1 LKQKL
6 KKIFQLI
13 LFTSLGLGVMFWV
26 FVKQQEK
33 YRLQCA
39 LEGIVSQDC
48 DLADKIWKDFA
59 SVNPYIIALV
69 IALYMI
75 SNISRSI
82 RWSMLLETLGK
93 KPKFLNVLGTV
104 MLGYFAN
111 LGFPRSGEFI
121 KAGALSRYENIGLDK
136 TMGTVVTDRLID
148 LLSLLTAVTLAF
160 LLEYSTVQ
168 DWVQAHIALP
178 SVKELLHS
186 SWLKGSLALILLVI
200 LALIFYL
207 KKNKKHPLLNKF
219 LTHLRGFAKGITSV
233 GSVKKPFW
241 FAFHSINIW
250 VMYFGMTYLCFFA
263 FEPTAHLSMR
273 AALMIFVFGSLGVVF
288 PSPGG
293 MGTFHYLATTA
304 LEIYG
309 IESSEAFSMSNIL
322 YFSLQIFGNILFGL
336 LAILMLALLNKKS
349 KTL

>member
-1 LKQKL
+1 LTRNI
-6 KKIFQLI
+6 KKILQLL
-13 LFTSLGLGVMFWV
+13 LFTSLGLGIMYWV

-48 DLADKIWKDFA
+48 DLAEKIWKDFA
-59 SVNPYIIALV
+59 SVNPYVIAMV

-148 LLSLLTAVTLAF
+148 LVSLLMVVTLAF
-160 LLEYSTVQ
+160 LLEYHSVQ
-168 DWVQAHIALP
+168 EWVQAHIALP
-178 SVKELLHS
+178 SLRDLFQS
-186 SWLKGSLALILLVI
+186 SWLQGSLLLITLTV
-200 LALIFYL
+200 LIFVVYI
-207 KKNKKHPLLNKF
+207 KKNKNPPLLAKI
-219 LTHLRGFAKGITSV
+219 LKIMSGFAKGITSIKR
-233 GSVKKPFW
+233 VKNPLW

-263 FEPTAHLSMR
+263 FEPTAHLSIR
-273 AALMIFVFGSLGVVF
+273 AALMVFVFGSLGVVF

-322 YFSLQIFGNILFGL
+322 YFSLQIFGNIVFGL

>member
-1 LKQKL
+1 LRKYFN
-6 KKIFQLI
+6 KILQLL
-13 LFTSLGLGVMFWV
+13 LFTGLGLGIMFWV
-26 FVKQQEK
+26 FNKQQEK
-33 YRLQCA
+33 YKLQCA
-39 LEGIVSQDC
+39 LEGIVAQDC
-48 DLADKIWKDFA
+48 DLAAKIWKDFS
-59 SVNPYIIALV
+59 SVNPWIIALV
-69 IALYMI
+69 ILLYMI

-82 RWSMLLETLGK
+82 RWGQLIETLGHQ
-93 KPKFLNVLGTV
+93 PKFLNVLGTV

-121 KAGALSRYENIGLDK
+121 KAGALSKYENIGLEK

-148 LLSLLTAVTLAF
+148 LLCLIGVVALAF
-160 LLEYSTVQ
+160 LLEYKTVQ
-168 DWVQAHIALP
+168 HWVSAH
-178 SVKELLHS
+178 
-186 SWLKGSLALILLVI
+186 
-200 LALIFYL
+200 FYL
-207 KKNKKHPLLNKF
+207 PKANSLFSSSFFVTIVFFAFSATFLGLWFVKKNRNHPLLTKAIQVI
-219 LTHLRGFAKGITSV
+219 RGFTLGLTSV
-233 GSVKKPFW
+233 KRVKKPFW
-241 FAFHSINIW
+241 FFFHSINIW

-322 YFSLQIFGNILFGL
+322 YFSLQVFGNILFGL
-336 LAILMLALLNKKS
+336 LAILMLAILNKKT
-349 KTL
+349 KLL